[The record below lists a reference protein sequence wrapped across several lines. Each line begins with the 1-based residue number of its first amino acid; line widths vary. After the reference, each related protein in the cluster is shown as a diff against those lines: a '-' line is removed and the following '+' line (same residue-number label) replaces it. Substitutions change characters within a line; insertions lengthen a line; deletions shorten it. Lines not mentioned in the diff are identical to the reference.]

1 MASTPKS
8 PHGVKT
14 TIVAYENFQ
23 GLDSSRDL
31 TSQDIKAEQPLST
44 LENAFC
50 DWRGQI
56 VRDPSASY
64 RSGDYKVIHV
74 RHFGMG
80 EVSWAERTG
89 SGITF
94 NSDRDHSL
102 VDAYPINACVSS
114 TVFNQNVHFFAR
126 ALTSYRYD
134 GISWQ
139 ANESPALNK
148 LNPALGVPVQRR
160 LAVAGIPG
168 RETQVH
174 FSRVD
179 QSEIFPDDEDNTSTD
194 VLRAGYIDIANQL
207 GTADQI
213 TGISP
218 FEQNRVIIFTSDRA
232 LMYQIDPD
240 ITLWTIDERTTIN
253 IGCSSHNTIVQAGTD
268 VIFCSRSGVH
278 SIRRSQ
284 DNGIL
289 VFSVSMS
296 DKVDLLY
303 REYFNSVI
311 DPETITAVWD
321 QDTAQYHIFFPQP
334 GDEISKRLTLSTNPE
349 GADPQPKWSSGDFLN
364 ARCGSFLGGELVVGT
379 PGGNYT
385 VHRVESVLG
394 YTPDVDIVTPML
406 WHGDFNHIKQTHS
419 VVLQV
424 SGTVII
430 DLTAVDE
437 TGRELGALNFEVDD
451 TDDNRFIDVPLSHQ
465 YERKWETRYRGAQY
479 RLKISGGSGVFR
491 IMGFAVVLKE

>member
-31 TSQDIKAEQPLST
+31 TSQDIKSEQPLST

-102 VDAYPINACVSS
+102 VDAYPTNACVSS

-334 GDEISKRLTLSTNPE
+334 GDEIAKRLTLSTNPE

-364 ARCGSFLGGELVVGT
+364 ARCGSFLGGELVV
-379 PGGNYT
+379 
-385 VHRVESVLG
+385 
-394 YTPDVDIVTPML
+394 
-406 WHGDFNHIKQTHS
+406 
-419 VVLQV
+419 
-424 SGTVII
+424 
-430 DLTAVDE
+430 
-437 TGRELGALNFEVDD
+437 
-451 TDDNRFIDVPLSHQ
+451 
-465 YERKWETRYRGAQY
+465 
-479 RLKISGGSGVFR
+479 
-491 IMGFAVVLKE
+491 